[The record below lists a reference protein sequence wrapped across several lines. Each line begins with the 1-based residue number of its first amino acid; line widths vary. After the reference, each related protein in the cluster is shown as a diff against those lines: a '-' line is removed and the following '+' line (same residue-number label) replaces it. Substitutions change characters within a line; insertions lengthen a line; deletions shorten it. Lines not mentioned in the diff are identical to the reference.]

1 MAPQHRK
8 EMCTGPSSTKVDGV
22 HCWAGAPH
30 TRHTPVE
37 AQVNMG
43 QNIAK
48 EIDVGV
54 QGYLRANFRELFSLE
69 ML

>member
-1 MAPQHRK
+1 MYRPKQHQSGWVALLGRS
-8 EMCTGPSSTKVDGV
+8 TSYQAHSSRGP
-22 HCWAGAPH
+22 
-30 TRHTPVE
+30 
-37 AQVNMG
+37 VNMG

-54 QGYLRANFRELFSLE
+54 QGYLRANFRELFSLK